1 MGSPAV
7 DNAKGRTRSRARPY
21 DVPVPDRVQR
31 AGLAALNLSIR
42 VEAAATQAW
51 VDSFSAQRMRIS
63 VPLRSIAKE
72 AAREGGGPIG
82 RIIGGPP
89 RQP

>member
-1 MGSPAV
+1 M
-7 DNAKGRTRSRARPY
+7 RSRIRPRSGREG
-21 DVPVPDRVQR
+21 DQR
-31 AGLAALNLSIR
+31 GGLAALNLSIR